1 MKRLFIA
8 GLCIA
13 FVAGAL
19 LSLSANSAQSAKQ
32 PIELV
37 KVVWLRNFDKA
48 QSAAAELNRP
58 LLVLFQEVPG

>member
-19 LSLSANSAQSAKQ
+19 LSLSAQSAKQ
-32 PIELV
+32 PIELG